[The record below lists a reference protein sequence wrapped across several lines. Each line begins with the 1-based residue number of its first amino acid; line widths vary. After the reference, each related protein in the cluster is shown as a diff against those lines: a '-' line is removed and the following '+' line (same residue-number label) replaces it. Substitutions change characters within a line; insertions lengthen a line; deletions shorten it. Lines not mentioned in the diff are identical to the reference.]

1 MTGNVLIKN
10 RTPSSDV
17 PYLFGLPKQKT
28 TLLRRTS
35 VLRSK
40 TLAEGEFIS
49 PEHFNFLPESKK
61 EVTTYVVTS
70 FLERATRLARGVIT
84 PRHAQRAPNAPLG
97 RFLASLA
104 PCSPL
109 CPLEPKNKGMTYVMP
124 LFFGAGDEAR
134 TRYLHLGKVALY
146 QMSYARKWCLRSE
159 SNQRHAD
166 FQSAALPTEL
176 QRHMATKMGLEPTT
190 SSVTGWRSNQLNY
203 LA

>member
-40 TLAEGEFIS
+40 TLAEGEFTS
-49 PEHFNFLPESKK
+49 PEHFNFSQESQKRGHNLRCDLFFGAGD
-61 EVTTYVVTS
+61 EARS
-70 FLERATRLARGVIT
+70 QHCRAATRTAGDKRPTGAFSRFAR
-84 PRHAQRAPNAPLG
+84 ALFDPLP
-97 RFLASLA
+97 ASF
-104 PCSPL
+104 
-109 CPLEPKNKGMTYVMP
+109 PKNKGMTYIMP

-146 QMSYARKWCLRSE
+146 QMSYARGTRCTIPDIFRFVKHR
-159 SNQRHAD
+159 
-166 FQSAALPTEL
+166 F
-176 QRHMATKMGLEPTT
+176 
-190 SSVTGWRSNQLNY
+190 
-203 LA
+203 

>member
-40 TLAEGEFIS
+40 TLAEGEFTS

-97 RFLASLA
+97 AFSRFARALFAPLPAGAKKSALLRRTSVLRSKTLAEGEFT
-104 PCSPL
+104 SPEHFNFL
-109 CPLEPKNKGMTYVMP
+109 PESKKEVTTYVVTSF
-124 LFFGAGDEAR
+124 LERATRLELATSTLAR
-134 TRYLHLGKVALY
+134 
-146 QMSYARKWCLRSE
+146 
-159 SNQRHAD
+159 
-166 FQSAALPTEL
+166 
-176 QRHMATKMGLEPTT
+176 
-190 SSVTGWRSNQLNY
+190 WRSTR
-203 LA
+203 